1 MSKLETLLSQYA
13 AYHLDHKN
21 VLTHFVGIPLIV
33 FSIMC
38 LTARAGITVAGFEI
52 TLALVLIIA
61 SVVYYLRLDKVFGFI
76 MLVIFAAVYPLSLMI
91 AKMSLGAWLGWSIG
105 LFFVGWVIQFIGHFY
120 EKKKPAFMDDVIG
133 LAIGPL
139 FVLAELVFLMGFRKE
154 LEQRMLTE
162 ARKQRA
168 EMDAKSLQS
177 AHP

>member
-1 MSKLETLLSQYA
+1 MNFDLISLFTG
-13 AYHLDHKN
+13 
-21 VLTHFVGIPLIV
+21 VGGL
-33 FSIMC
+33 
-38 LTARAGITVAGFEI
+38 
-52 TLALVLIIA
+52 
-61 SVVYYLRLDKVFGFI
+61 
-76 MLVIFAAVYPLSLMI
+76 
-91 AKMSLGAWLGWSIG
+91 SLGAWLGWSVG

-154 LEQRMLTE
+154 LEQRMLTQ

>member
-38 LTARAGITVAGFEI
+38 LTARAGITVVGFEI
-52 TLALVLIIA
+52 TLALLLIIA

-76 MLVIFAAVYPLSLMI
+76 MLVIFAAVYPLSLII

-105 LFFVGWVIQFIGHFY
+105 LFFVGWVIQFIGHYY

-154 LEQRMLTE
+154 LEQSMLTE

>member
-38 LTARAGITVAGFEI
+38 LTARLGITVVGFEI
-52 TLALVLIIA
+52 TLALMLIIA
-61 SVVYYLRLDKVFGFI
+61 SVMYYLRLDKVFGFI

-91 AKMSLGAWLGWSIG
+91 AKMSLGAWLGWSVG

-154 LEQRMLTE
+154 LEQRMLTQ

>member
-1 MSKLETLLSQYA
+1 MNKLETLLSQYA
-13 AYHLDHKN
+13 SYHLDHKN

-38 LTARAGITVAGFEI
+38 LTARLGITVEGFEI
-52 TLALVLIIA
+52 TIALVLIIA

-91 AKMSLGAWLGWSIG
+91 AKMSLGAWLGWSVG

-154 LEQRMLTE
+154 LEQRMLTQ

>member
-38 LTARAGITVAGFEI
+38 LTARLGITVGGGEI
-52 TLALVLIIA
+52 TLALMLIIA
-61 SVVYYLRLDKVFGFI
+61 SVMYYLRLDKVFGFI